1 MSFAGSRW
9 LRFRNFFGQKFG
21 KFPGYKS
28 LPLLYVSIFHPVWDI
43 HARPKKKTR
52 GPGNFLCNFWAKIA
66 KKPDFTTFLPLT
78 RFIGDFQYRIC
89 EKWCLLSYCDHID
102 YLVAHFGH
110 TFFARKIS
118 PKINFHNVRFGCWS
132 RRGGQF
138 VGKSPFENRKKNSSK
153 IDSKHY
159 QSLYYGFWTNLYAW
173 NKS

>member
-21 KFPGYKS
+21 KFPCYKS

-43 HARPKKKTR
+43 HARPKKTQGVLVISYVNF
-52 GPGNFLCNFWAKIA
+52 GPKLQ
-66 KKPDFTTFLPLT
+66 KKPVFTTFLPVT

-89 EKWCLLSYCDHID
+89 EKWCPLTYCDHID

-110 TFFARKIS
+110 TFFARKFS
-118 PKINFHNVRFGCWS
+118 PKIKFHNVPKF
-132 RRGGQF
+132 F
-138 VGKSPFENRKKNSSK
+138 SSK

-159 QSLYYGFWTNLYAW
+159 QCLYYGFWTNLYAW
-173 NKS
+173 HKS